1 MAVRR
6 SPTLQATQHHVRLH
20 SRDRFDRADDL
31 RLSGLESD
39 DAPNGCTRW
48 ALDVTRP
55 ACNVEC
61 ENGSSASTVRYP
73 RPRSAHDRPLSV

>member
-1 MAVRR
+1 M
-6 SPTLQATQHHVRLH
+6 RLH
-20 SRDRFDRADDL
+20 SRSRFDRADDL

-39 DAPNGCTRW
+39 DAPNGRTRR

-55 ACNVEC
+55 ACSVER

-73 RPRSAHDRPLSV
+73 RW